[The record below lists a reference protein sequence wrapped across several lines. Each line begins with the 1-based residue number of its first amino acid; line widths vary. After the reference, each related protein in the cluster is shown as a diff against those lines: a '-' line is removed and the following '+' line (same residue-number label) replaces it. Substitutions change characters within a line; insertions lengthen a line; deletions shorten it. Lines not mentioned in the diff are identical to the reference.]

1 MLADKDRIFTNLYG
15 MFDRSLDGARARG
28 QWDDTAGLI
37 GRGREKMAKFGFDH
51 AAVGSALGSAWHF
64 PATLVDCM
72 AFHHAPADADQ
83 DFRELVAI
91 VHIANG
97 CAALFDAPAIEAP
110 PSIEPATWAAA
121 GIDATV
127 VPEILERARE
137 RVESMQAALL

>member
-1 MLADKDRIFTNLYG
+1 MHDLGELVLLIRCPEEMQAIRTSFG
-15 MFDRSLDGARARG
+15 EEPDGRALCDAEAA
-28 QWDDTAGLI
+28 Q
-37 GRGREKMAKFGFDH
+37 FGFDH

-72 AFHHAPADADQ
+72 AFHHAPADAHH
-83 DFRELVAI
+83 DFGELVAI

-97 CAALFDAPAIEAP
+97 CAALFDAPASEVP

-121 GIDATV
+121 GIDATML
-127 VPEILERARE
+127 PEILERARE